1 MRRILS
7 QALSIPLGLF
17 LLGFSAVLP
26 AADEAPILI
35 RFAHVVGE
43 NTPKGQGANL
53 FKKLVE
59 ERLAGRVRV
68 EVYPNSQRFTDDEVL
83 RALLFGEVELAA
95 PSLAKFRS
103 FTRTLQVFD
112 LPFLF
117 ADIEAVHRFQVGEVG
132 QRLLDAMIPRGLKGL
147 AYWDNGMRVMS
158 ADQPLRTPG
167 DVRGLT
173 FRIEP
178 SAVIEAQYEELGATT
193 LRLPFNKVFDALD
206 IGLVDGQENAWS
218 NIESKKFYEV
228 QEYFAETRHSFL
240 GYMVVTSVKFWDSL
254 PAEVRTA
261 LEEILQEVSVEVNR
275 IALEQ
280 TKSSREKVIEALGGD
295 RVQTLSEE
303 ERAAWRDALQ
313 PVRQQFQEQIG
324 QDIIQAATGQ

>member
-1 MRRILS
+1 MKRILS
-7 QALSIPLGLF
+7 QAIIVPLGLL
-17 LLGFSAVLP
+17 LLGFSAALP
-26 AADEAPILI
+26 AVDEAPILI
-35 RFAHVVGE
+35 RFSHVVGE

-59 ERLAGRVRV
+59 ERLAGKVRV
-68 EVYPNSQRFTDDEVL
+68 EIYPNSLRFTDEEVL
-83 RALLFGEVELAA
+83 RALLFGDVELAA

-103 FTRTLQVFD
+103 FTRALQVFD

-117 ADIEAVHRFQVGEVG
+117 ADIEAVHRFQAGEVG
-132 QRLLDAMIPRGLKGL
+132 QRLLDAMTPRGLKGL

-158 ADQPLRTPG
+158 ADRPLRTPD
-167 DVRGLT
+167 DVQGLT

-178 SAVIEAQYEELGATT
+178 SAVIEAQYEALGATT
-193 LRLPFNKVFDALD
+193 LRLPFKKVFDALD

-228 QEYFAETRHSFL
+228 QEYFAETNHSFL
-240 GYMVVTSVKFWDSL
+240 GYMVVTSVKFWDGL
-254 PAEVRTA
+254 PAEVRAA

-280 TKSSREKVIEALGGD
+280 VKSSREKVIEALGD
-295 RVQTLSEE
+295 RVHTLSEE
-303 ERAAWRDALQ
+303 QRAAWRDVLQ